1 MALPLIKFNQWVQ
14 ASNEIFQRSQS
25 HMFSLILINRNREM
39 QSPVFFRN
47 HQQYWTYGS
56 KTLCTPNRQSII
68 VVMTNRRYTTWEWWV
83 FEWSQFC
90 CYCYCYCYCYCR
102 TTVSPL
108 FNRSTCWGARITI
121 ANSWLWSW
129 SPTEDRRMDSWIY
142 YCQVWSMKTSD
153 IPRKLLWEW
162 WVQGAGRD
170 IY

>member
-1 MALPLIKFNQWVQ
+1 
-14 ASNEIFQRSQS
+14 
-25 HMFSLILINRNREM
+25 MFSLILINQNQEM

-56 KTLCTPNRQSII
+56 KTMCTPNRQSII

-90 CYCYCYCYCYCR
+90 CYCYCYCR

-121 ANSWLWSW
+121 ANSWLWSLP
-129 SPTEDRRMDSWIY
+129 PTEDRRMDSWIY
-142 YCQVWSMKTSD
+142 CYCQVWRHPTSLQSYCGNDECRVQAEIFIRFSQYIIVIGRVTLKVID
-153 IPRKLLWEW
+153 IFGPWPVRP
-162 WVQGAGRD
+162 VT
-170 IY
+170 